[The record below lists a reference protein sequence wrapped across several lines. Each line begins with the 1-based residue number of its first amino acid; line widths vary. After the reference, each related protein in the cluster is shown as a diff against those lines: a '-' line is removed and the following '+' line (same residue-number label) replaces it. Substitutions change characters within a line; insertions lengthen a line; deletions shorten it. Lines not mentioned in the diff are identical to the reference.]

1 MRLGP
6 VAAARNAQA
15 QARLKLDTL
24 RRIVESGVLEP
35 TMPDRLVKAGLALW
49 RFGPTPAAACA
60 ASAARHPNEL
70 ALIDERGQLTYRELH
85 ERTNA
90 LAHALSDQGLNEG
103 ENVAL
108 LCRNHRG
115 FVEATVACSKLGANV
130 LYLNTGFAGPQI
142 AEVVARER
150 AAALIYDDE
159 FAPMIGDSGRRDQR
173 FIAWRGDIE
182 KDLPE
187 PTLEEL
193 IAAGDA
199 SDVVAPSQQ
208 GRTTILT
215 SGTTGTPKGA
225 TRAVSGLDPVGAL
238 LSKIPFR
245 ARFVTIDAPPMFH
258 AWGFA
263 NFLIALA
270 MSSTLVLRRKF
281 DPRTAL
287 EDVAMHHAEALVIVP
302 VMLQRMLDLDPR
314 ELAGFDTSSLRVIA
328 LSGSALPPQL
338 AERALDTFGDVIY
351 NLYGSTEV
359 AWATIATPEDLKAAP
374 GSAGKPPRG
383 TIVKLYDDDGNEVPG
398 GDRGRIF
405 VGNEMLFEG
414 YTGGGSKDMIDGL
427 MATGDVGHFDAHGR
441 LFIEGRSDDMIVSG
455 GENVYP
461 AEIEDTIA
469 GHPDVV
475 EAAVIGVPD
484 PDFGQRLKAFVVAR
498 EAAVLSEDEIK
509 EHVRSHLARYKVPRE
524 VELVDELPRNATGKV
539 LKRELL
545 ERERDD

>member
-1 MRLGP
+1 LRP
-6 VAAARNAQA
+6 ETFAY
-15 QARLKLDTL
+15 KFDTL
-24 RRIVESGVLEP
+24 RRIVESGLLGP
-35 TMPDRLVKAGLALW
+35 TMPDRLVKAGIALW
-49 RFGPTPAAACA
+49 RFGPTPAAACV
-60 ASAARHPNEL
+60 ASAARYPDEL
-70 ALIDERGQLTYRELH
+70 AVIDERGRLTFAELH
-85 ERTNA
+85 ARTNA
-90 LAHALSDQGLNEG
+90 LAHALSDQGVNEG
-103 ENVAL
+103 DNVAL

-115 FVEATVACSKLGANV
+115 FVEATVACSKLGAHV

-142 AEVVARER
+142 AEVVGREQ

-159 FAPMIGDSGRRDQR
+159 FAPLIGDAGRRDQR
-173 FIAWRGDIE
+173 FVAWRGDVE
-182 KDLPE
+182 DDLPE

-193 IAAGDA
+193 IAVGDP
-199 SDVVAPSQQ
+199 SDVVPPAEH

-245 ARFVTIDAPPMFH
+245 ARFVTVDAPPMFH

-263 NFLIALA
+263 NFLLALA

-281 DPRTAL
+281 DPKTTL
-287 EDVAMHHAEALVIVP
+287 SDVAVHQADALVLVP
-302 VMLQRMLDLDPR
+302 VMLQRIVDLEPS
-314 ELAGFDTSSLRVIA
+314 ELAGYDISALKVIA
-328 LSGSALPPQL
+328 LSGSALPPPL
-338 AERALDTFGDVIY
+338 VERGLDAFGDILY

-359 AWATIATPEDLKAAP
+359 AWATIATPEDLIAAP
-374 GSAGKPPRG
+374 GTAGKPPRG
-383 TIVKLYDDDGNEVPG
+383 TIVKLFDDDGGEVPEG
-398 GDRGRIF
+398 ERGRIF

-427 MATGDVGHFDAHGR
+427 MATGDVGHFDDHGR

-455 GENVYP
+455 GENVFP

-469 GHPDVV
+469 RHPNVV

-498 EAAVLSEDEIK
+498 PGTELTEDEVK
-509 EHVRSHLARYKVPRE
+509 DHVKHNLARYKVPRE
-524 VELVDELPRNATGKV
+524 VELLDELPRNPTGKV
-539 LKRELL
+539 LKRVLE
-545 ERERDD
+545 EREQDD